1 MPVLPQFSASIWDAL
16 VGQDLRKR
24 FFHVVAALSRGEM
37 KESMK
42 FGIFDIL
49 VLTLLAV
56 FLKGNEAAENRGQV
70 ARTLTLFGG

>member
-1 MPVLPQFSASIWDAL
+1 MADLQPFSASIRDAL

-42 FGIFDIL
+42 FGIFNIL
-49 VLTLLAV
+49 ILTLLAV
-56 FLKGNEAAENRGQV
+56 FLESN
-70 ARTLTLFGG
+70 